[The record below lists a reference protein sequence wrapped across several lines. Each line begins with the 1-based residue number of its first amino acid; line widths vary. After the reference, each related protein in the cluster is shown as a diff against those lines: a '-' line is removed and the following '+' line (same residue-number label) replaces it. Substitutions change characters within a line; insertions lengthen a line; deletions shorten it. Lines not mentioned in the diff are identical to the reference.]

1 MKEIIELIPVLAI
14 AIVMNIAAGLYYN
27 IGKKEIDF
35 SWKTFMSGVIKA
47 AIVAALFI
55 GTAYCF
61 DVVYLS
67 SAGVTP
73 LFVMSSAITLYV
85 VKALTS
91 LSKILGVNIDI
102 K

>member
-61 DVVYLS
+61 DVVDWS

>member
-1 MKEIIELIPVLAI
+1 MKAIIELIPVLAI

-61 DVVYLS
+61 DVVDLS

>member
-35 SWKTFMSGVIKA
+35 SWKIFMSGVIKA

-61 DVVYLS
+61 DVVDLS

>member
-14 AIVMNIAAGLYYN
+14 AIVMNMAAGLYYN
-27 IGKKEIDF
+27 IGKKEIAF
-35 SWKTFMSGVIKA
+35 SWKTFMYGIIKA
-47 AIVAALFI
+47 AVVAALFI

-61 DVVYLS
+61 DVVDLS

-73 LFVMSSAITLYV
+73 QFVMSSAITLYV
-85 VKALTS
+85 VKALVS

>member
-27 IGKKEIDF
+27 IGKKDIDF

-61 DVVYLS
+61 DVVDLS
-67 SAGVTP
+67 SARVTP

>member
-61 DVVYLS
+61 DVVDLS

-85 VKALTS
+85 VKALRS

>member
-35 SWKTFMSGVIKA
+35 SWKTFMSGVMKA

-61 DVVYLS
+61 EVVDLS

>member
-61 DVVYLS
+61 DVVDLS

-85 VKALTS
+85 VNAPTS

>member
-61 DVVYLS
+61 EVVDLS